1 MNLKKSGERKVQQ
14 IQLKDRFK
22 DKKTLTRVLLQP
34 ISEILTFIMENINEF
49 LQRDDHL
56 ILQCHKIE

>member
-22 DKKTLTRVLLQP
+22 DKKTLTRVLLQQH
-34 ISEILTFIMENINEF
+34 IVQHEEEIAAFIENMAS
-49 LQRDDHL
+49 
-56 ILQCHKIE
+56 